1 MIATNPKSSRAGTFA
16 RNKRLTQLALN
27 GLLGL
32 VLLVMLFPFA
42 WMILT
47 AFRNQAQNTS
57 PIPVWFFVPTLENFS
72 AVIVG
77 QNFLRYTLNSFIVA
91 SAATGLGL
99 LLGLPAAY
107 AIARYRLRG
116 LAAWI
121 LISRIIPYVTFLLP
135 WFLIFTQL
143 KLTGTFTALILM
155 HLIITLP
162 MIIWVMIAFFEDIPV
177 ELEEAALIDGLTR
190 FGAFRRIAVPLV
202 APGVAT
208 ATILSFIY
216 SWNQFLFSL
225 ILAGPDTKTVPV
237 AVFNFI
243 SYGSINFGGIAAAAV
258 LITLPVVVLTLF
270 VQRHILRGLTGGGVK
285 G

>member
-1 MIATNPKSSRAGTFA
+1 MTAAKSQSRT
-16 RNKRLTQLALN
+16 RRLESFWVN
-27 GLLGL
+27 GLIALTL
-32 VLLVMLFPFA
+32 VVMLFPFA

-47 AFRNQAQNTS
+47 AFRNQTQNTS
-57 PIPVWFFVPTLENFS
+57 SVPVWFFVPTLENFVT
-72 AVIVG
+72 VIVG
-77 QNFLRYTLNSFIVA
+77 QNFFRYTLNSLIVA
-91 SAATGLGL
+91 AAATGLGL

-107 AIARYRLRG
+107 AIARYKLRG
-116 LAAWI
+116 LAVWV
-121 LISRIIPYVTFLLP
+121 LVSRIIPYVTFLLP

-143 KLTGTFTALILM
+143 KLTGTYWALILT

-162 MIIWVMIAFFEDIPV
+162 MIVWVMIAFFEDIPV
-177 ELEEAALIDGLTR
+177 ELEEAGLIDGLTR
-190 FGAFRRIAVPLV
+190 FAAFYRIAVPLV

-243 SYGSINFGGIAAAAV
+243 SYGSVDFGGIAAAAV
-258 LITLPVVVLTLF
+258 LITLPVVILSLF

>member
-1 MIATNPKSSRAGTFA
+1 MTAVKSQSRSRRLESFWVNALIA
-16 RNKRLTQLALN
+16 LTLI
-27 GLLGL
+27 
-32 VLLVMLFPFA
+32 VMLFPFA

-47 AFRNQAQNTS
+47 AFRNQTQNTS
-57 PIPVWFFVPTLENFS
+57 SVPVWFFVPTLENFVT
-72 AVIVG
+72 VIVG
-77 QNFLRYTLNSFIVA
+77 QNFFRYTLNSLIVA
-91 SAATGLGL
+91 AAATGLGL

-107 AIARYRLRG
+107 AIARYKLRG
-116 LAAWI
+116 LAVWV
-121 LISRIIPYVTFLLP
+121 LVSRIIPYVTFLLP

-143 KLTGTFTALILM
+143 KLTGTYWALILT

-162 MIIWVMIAFFEDIPV
+162 MIVWVMIAFFEDIPI
-177 ELEEAALIDGLTR
+177 ELEEAGLIDGLTR
-190 FGAFRRIAVPLV
+190 FAAFYRIAVPLV

-243 SYGSINFGGIAAAAV
+243 SYGSVDFGGIAAAAV
-258 LITLPVVVLTLF
+258 LITLPVVILSLF

>member
-1 MIATNPKSSRAGTFA
+1 MTAVKSQSRSRRLESFWVNALIA
-16 RNKRLTQLALN
+16 LTLI
-27 GLLGL
+27 
-32 VLLVMLFPFA
+32 VMLFPFA

-47 AFRNQAQNTS
+47 AFRNQTQNTS
-57 PIPVWFFVPTLENFS
+57 SVPVWFFVPTLENFVT
-72 AVIVG
+72 VIVG
-77 QNFLRYTLNSFIVA
+77 QNFFRYTLNSLIVA
-91 SAATGLGL
+91 AAATGLGL

-107 AIARYRLRG
+107 AIARYKLRG
-116 LAAWI
+116 LAVWV
-121 LISRIIPYVTFLLP
+121 LVSRIIPYVTFLLP

-143 KLTGTFTALILM
+143 KLTGTYWALILT

-162 MIIWVMIAFFEDIPV
+162 MIVWVMIAFFEDIPI
-177 ELEEAALIDGLTR
+177 ELEEAGLIDGLTR
-190 FGAFRRIAVPLV
+190 FAAFYRIAVPLV

-243 SYGSINFGGIAAAAV
+243 SYGSVDFGGIAAAAV
-258 LITLPVVVLTLF
+258 LITLPVVALSLF

>member
-1 MIATNPKSSRAGTFA
+1 MTAAKSQSRTRRLESFWVNALIA
-16 RNKRLTQLALN
+16 LTLI
-27 GLLGL
+27 
-32 VLLVMLFPFA
+32 VMLFPFA

-47 AFRNQAQNTS
+47 AFRNQTQNTS
-57 PIPVWFFVPTLENFS
+57 SVPVWFFVPTLENFVT
-72 AVIVG
+72 VIVG
-77 QNFLRYTLNSFIVA
+77 QNFFRYTLNSLIVA
-91 SAATGLGL
+91 AAATGLGL

-107 AIARYRLRG
+107 AIARYKLRG
-116 LAAWI
+116 LAVWV
-121 LISRIIPYVTFLLP
+121 LVSRIIPYVTFLLP

-143 KLTGTFTALILM
+143 KLTGTYWALILT

-162 MIIWVMIAFFEDIPV
+162 MIVWVMIAFFEDIPV
-177 ELEEAALIDGLTR
+177 ELEEAGLIDGLTR
-190 FGAFRRIAVPLV
+190 FAAFYRIAVPLV

-243 SYGSINFGGIAAAAV
+243 SYGSVDFGGIAAAAV
-258 LITLPVVVLTLF
+258 LITLPVVVLSLF

>member
-1 MIATNPKSSRAGTFA
+1 M
-16 RNKRLTQLALN
+16 
-27 GLLGL
+27 
-32 VLLVMLFPFA
+32 
-42 WMILT
+42 
-47 AFRNQAQNTS
+47 
-57 PIPVWFFVPTLENFS
+57 
-72 AVIVG
+72 
-77 QNFLRYTLNSFIVA
+77 
-91 SAATGLGL
+91 
-99 LLGLPAAY
+99 PAAY
-107 AIARYRLRG
+107 AIARYKLRG
-116 LAAWI
+116 LAVWV
-121 LISRIIPYVTFLLP
+121 LVSRIIPYVTFLLP

-143 KLTGTFTALILM
+143 KLTGTYWALILT

-162 MIIWVMIAFFEDIPV
+162 MIVWVMIAFFEDIPV
-177 ELEEAALIDGLTR
+177 ELEEAGLIDGLTR
-190 FGAFRRIAVPLV
+190 FAAFYRIAEPLV

-243 SYGSINFGGIAAAAV
+243 SYGSVDFGGIAAAAV
-258 LITLPVVVLTLF
+258 LITLPVVILSLF